1 MFCFGPE
8 EFWVGLHVFLE
19 CLAIHDAYVLN
30 VYFNGSN
37 GERSSATRT
46 VNVDMREGF
55 FVEEDGSVLNE
66 LFGNCFADNRKDEG
80 QD

>member
-1 MFCFGPE
+1 MFCFGPF

-19 CLAIHDAYVLN
+19 CLTIHHANVFN

-37 GERSSATRT
+37 GERTCGACTRT
-46 VNVDMREGF
+46 VKVDMRNGL

-66 LFGNCFADNRKDEG
+66 LF
-80 QD
+80 